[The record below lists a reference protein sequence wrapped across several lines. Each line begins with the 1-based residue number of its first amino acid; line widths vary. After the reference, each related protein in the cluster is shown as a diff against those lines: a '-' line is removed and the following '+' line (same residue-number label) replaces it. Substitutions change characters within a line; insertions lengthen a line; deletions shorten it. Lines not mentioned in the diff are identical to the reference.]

1 MTEWLVM
8 LAVSVA
14 VLLVWLWADGRRQQQ
29 AVLRDWDMVLTQRGA
44 SELREAQGRVNADLA
59 LIDATWDAAGNASAE
74 GSRERAVALLELG
87 CGLVESYCPKM
98 ISTLRALSVLSRM
111 ASAIAPP
118 PPLRP
123 SAFQLGELT
132 GLARLHQFGH
142 HLLVSMHERF
152 RWKLLVLQHCFGTL
166 ARVVVART
174 RGAIRAQ
181 VPEQALPTVKAAR
194 SDLHVLSDETVAA
207 MHAWLISVAADPK
220 ADPER

>member
-1 MTEWLVM
+1 MEWLGF
-8 LAVSVA
+8 LLVSVV
-14 VLLVWLWADGRRQQQ
+14 VLLVWLWADGRRQQR

-44 SELREAQGRVNADLA
+44 NELRVAHSRVNADLA
-59 LIDATWDAAGNASAE
+59 MIDATYDAAGSASAQ
-74 GSRERAVALLELG
+74 GSREHAVALLELG
-87 CGLVESYCPKM
+87 CGLVESYCPRM

-152 RWKLLVLQHCFGTL
+152 RWKVLVLQHCFGTL
-166 ARVVVART
+166 ARVVVTRT
-174 RGAIRAQ
+174 RRAIHAEA
-181 VPEQALPTVKAAR
+181 PEQALPTVTAAR
-194 SDLHVLSDETVAA
+194 ADLHVLSDETVAA
-207 MHAWLISVAADPK
+207 MQAWLISVAA
-220 ADPER
+220 ERTDES